1 MSSPKPIRV
10 FLSGEGNNELGSY
23 AGLPEYRTDDALGV
37 LHALLKKIEP
47 CGWVI
52 GDARV
57 WGSIRKYRAKP
68 GADHQ
73 DTHNVLGLALD
84 AIEAKCEVLAFSRD
98 IDKDPKRAAAVE
110 AGIALI
116 PKTFAKAPDVIG
128 GVAVPAL
135 EAWILALL
143 GHRCSEA
150 RNIKET
156 FAAKGVGKKDGP
168 AMVDAVTDADLS
180 RIPADAKSLLRWL
193 DRARTVLP
201 ARVKERAAE

>member
-1 MSSPKPIRV
+1 MLGFQSIERMTLSV
-10 FLSGEGNNELGSY
+10 F
-23 AGLPEYRTDDALGV
+23 
-37 LHALLKKIEP
+37 
-47 CGWVI
+47 

-168 AMVDAVTDADLS
+168 RNGGRRHRRRPEPHPRGRQVPPPLARS
-180 RIPADAKSLLRWL
+180 RA
-193 DRARTVLP
+193 DRA
-201 ARVKERAAE
+201 ARAREGKSS